1 MNLGLFMIVVPFI
14 TFVDAMP
21 NMQKTQGIC
30 GKRYFEDYYSSR
42 TFHIVGGREANRG
55 SLPWQASIQTSDG
68 SHYCGGTVIGTRW
81 ILTAAHC
88 FKDSSTSDTDQI
100 ITGEHKLNMNEG
112 SEQSIQIASVYIHPA
127 YESYNHQNDIALLK
141 LKENIVYDSYTQPAC
156 IPKKANE
163 QRDYAP
169 GDIVTV
175 SGWGTLRSGDWG
187 LPTTLQVV
195 QVPFISD
202 QTCNKPESYG
212 GQILSSMVCAGEL
225 SGGKDSCQGDSGG
238 PLVKKIDG
246 KWTVLGVV
254 SWGDRCAMVNKPGVY
269 ARVAEF
275 EKWIHDTMQ

>member
-21 NMQKTQGIC
+21 KMQKSQGIC

-42 TFHIVGGREANRG
+42 SAHIVGGREANRG
-55 SLPWQASIQTSDG
+55 SLPWQASIQYPDG
-68 SHYCGGTVIGTRW
+68 TNYCGGTVIGTRW

-88 FKDSSTSDTDQI
+88 FKNSITWGTDRI
-100 ITGEHKLNMNEG
+100 IMGEHKLKMNEG

-127 YESYNHQNDIALLK
+127 YEPYNFQNDIALLK
-141 LKENIVYDSYTQPAC
+141 LKEDIVYDSYTQPAC

-169 GDIVTV
+169 GDMVTV
-175 SGWGTLRSGDWG
+175 SGWGTLRSGG
-187 LPTTLQVV
+187 ETPTTLQVV

-202 QTCNKPESYG
+202 QTCNKPENYG
-212 GQILSSMVCAGEL
+212 GEILSSMVCAGEL

-254 SWGDRCAMVNKPGVY
+254 SWGRGCALGNKPGVY
-269 ARVAEF
+269 TRVAEF